1 MKKKKEK
8 KKKKKRY
15 LKAII
20 LKMLEG
26 NGPGFLKQLKNF
38 QSLCD
43 AVNLFGYCTIARLCI
58 RM

>member
-1 MKKKKEK
+1 MKKKKE
-8 KKKKKRY
+8 KKKKRY